1 MFLHIVTQLYLGNI
15 LDQNKPMRIMVFK
28 ATDQSVDRIV
38 LVQAVIVYALLSL
51 SLLKDLE
58 EEMAGFSEY

>member
-1 MFLHIVTQLYLGNI
+1 
-15 LDQNKPMRIMVFK
+15 MVFK